1 MSNYALGDLKQS
13 RLIAQVVVF
22 PAVRMGCGSCSS
34 TVLGFMAVTAVV
46 AVGGWAMTRTF
57 QAPVVETVR
66 FTRDDGVRAQQKI
79 VDLALH
85 RARSGPVLFSEA
97 ELNAFVARHL
107 DPAQLP
113 IRDPVIWLR
122 GEDTL
127 EIIGTVALGRLV
139 RESPL
144 APLAEILPA
153 WWLARPVWLTVAAG
167 ATVSTERRHILRL
180 EPRRLL
186 IGRQRVPA
194 FVLRLVLDPS
204 SLRLMRIALPPE
216 VQTVR
221 IERGRVIIQQGTS
234 PPSRT

>member
-1 MSNYALGDLKQS
+1 
-13 RLIAQVVVF
+13 
-22 PAVRMGCGSCSS
+22 
-34 TVLGFMAVTAVV
+34 MAVTAVV
-46 AVGGWAMTRTF
+46 AVGGWAMTRTL

-85 RARSGPVLFSEA
+85 RARSSPVLFSEA
-97 ELNAFVARHL
+97 ELNAFVTRHL
-107 DPAQLP
+107 DPAELP
-113 IRDPVIWLR
+113 IRDPVIRLR

-127 EIIGTVALGRLV
+127 EIIGTVAVGRLV

-144 APLAEILPA
+144 ATLAEVLPA

-216 VQTVR
+216 VETVR
-221 IERGRVIIQQGTS
+221 IERGRVIIQQATS
-234 PPSRT
+234 PHSRT